1 MQQQQL
7 TQADKNI
14 IEEKA
19 IKWGMAGT
27 LFMAAIGVIFAL
39 LTHSIAILLDGLF
52 SLINLIIA
60 FISLRV
66 SRLIQQPDD
75 HYYPFGYAIFE
86 PVLNL
91 GKGIFIALVCIFALF
106 SAINSI
112 LTGGYEVEAAIAIWY
127 ALLAATGCTAIALLQ
142 RKMAQKSGSPILE
155 VDAQSWFMDGLLSG
169 AVAVAFIIILFL
181 EKTPLVTFIPY
192 ADPSIVILL
201 ILASA
206 PLPINIIKEN
216 WNQLV
221 GRSND
226 HERYHDICEIIEQI
240 LPSTPIQDYHIRQ
253 GNEGRL
259 LYIQCYLLIADKR
272 ENLFTIHEQ
281 DRLRTIIY
289 DRLKAE
295 FPYLATDIIF
305 TTDPQWIR
313 RAILPS

>member
-1 MQQQQL
+1 MPEQQL
-7 TQADKNI
+7 TQADKNA

-86 PVLNL
+86 PILNL

-112 LTGGYEVEAAIAIWY
+112 LTGGYAVEAGIAIWY
-127 ALLAATGCTAIALLQ
+127 ALLAAIGCTAIALLQ

-155 VDAQSWFMDGLLSG
+155 VDAQSWFIDGLLSG
-169 AVAVAFIIILFL
+169 AVAVAFIIILFV
-181 EKTPLVTFIPY
+181 ERTPLVTFIPY

-201 ILASA
+201 ILVSA
-206 PLPINIIKEN
+206 PLPINIIQEN

-226 HERYHDICEIIEQI
+226 DERYHHICQIIEPI
-240 LPSTPIQDYHIRQ
+240 LSSTPIQDYHIRQ

-259 LYIQCYLLIADKR
+259 MYIQCYLLVSD
-272 ENLFTIHEQ
+272 EQQHLLTIHEQ

-289 DRLKAE
+289 ECLKAE
-295 FPYLATDIIF
+295 FPYLASDIIF
-305 TTDPQWIR
+305 TTDPQWIK
-313 RAILPS
+313 RAIVPS

>member
-1 MQQQQL
+1 M
-7 TQADKNI
+7 TQEKLIQTNKNTV
-14 IEEKA
+14 EEQA

-27 LFMAAIGVIFAL
+27 LFMASLGVIFAL

-60 FISLRV
+60 FISLKV

-86 PVLNL
+86 PLLNL

-112 LTGGYEVEAAIAIWY
+112 LTGGYTVEAGIAIWY
-127 ALLAATGCTAIALLQ
+127 ALLAAVGCMAIALLQ

-169 AVAVAFIIILFL
+169 AVAIAFIIVLFL

-206 PLPINIIKEN
+206 PLPISIIKDN
-216 WNQLV
+216 WDQVV

-226 HERYHDICEIIEQI
+226 QERYNQICQIVEQI
-240 LPSTPIQDYHIRQ
+240 LSSNPIQDYYIRQ

-259 LYIQCYLLIADKR
+259 MYIQCYLLVSD
-272 ENLFTIHEQ
+272 EQHDLFTVGEQ
-281 DRLRTIIY
+281 DHLRTLIY
-289 DRLKAE
+289 DQLKVA
-295 FPYLATDIIF
+295 FPHLASDIIF
-305 TTDPQWIR
+305 TTDPQWIK
-313 RAILPS
+313 RAIVPD